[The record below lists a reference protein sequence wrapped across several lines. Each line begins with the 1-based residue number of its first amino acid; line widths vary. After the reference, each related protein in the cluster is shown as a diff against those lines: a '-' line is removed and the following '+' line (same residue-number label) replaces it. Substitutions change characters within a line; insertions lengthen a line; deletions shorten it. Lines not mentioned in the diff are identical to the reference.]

1 MEYLL
6 EKDDIKIYPLSLA
19 ELKDIVAEASEYTFA
34 EGVIDETSLYPIKL
48 KIGMMDTLDASLH
61 PWFTYWA
68 IYLTAEKT
76 IIGLIGFKGLQ
87 DNTAEV
93 GYGTA
98 KGYRKKGYMYTASEL
113 LFGWAFE
120 NGLEEITA
128 QTEKQNT
135 ASIRLL
141 EKVGMVEVG
150 EVDGLLSW
158 KMVRTIG

>member
-6 EKDDIKIYPLSLA
+6 EKGDIRIYPLSLA
-19 ELKDIVAEASEYTFA
+19 ELKSIVEDTSDHTFA
-34 EGVIDETSLYPIKL
+34 DGVIDETTLYPIKL
-48 KIGMMDTLDASLH
+48 KIGMMNTLEVSLH

-68 IYLTAEKT
+68 IYLPAEKT

-98 KGYRKKGYMYTASEL
+98 KGYRNKGYMHAATKL

-120 NGLEEITA
+120 HGLEQITA

-150 EVDGLLSW
+150 EVEGLLSW
-158 KMVRTIG
+158 KMVRAGE